1 MFDAD
6 RTYLPLCS
14 LDNAG
19 HFGQSELV
27 PASDRL
33 TAAAVVAFSAALLIV
48 ASVIAVA
55 VLDGVNSNEAF
66 LARIDEAT
74 NETVCYQVL
83 DGTSRRDC
91 GPWEEIV
98 DLPHSVKVG
107 SCVMLEL
114 HHPLLHFVEVVP
126 CP

>member
-1 MFDAD
+1 M
-6 RTYLPLCS
+6 
-14 LDNAG
+14 
-19 HFGQSELV
+19 

-33 TAAAVVAFSAALLIV
+33 PAASVVAFSAALLIV

-55 VLDGVNSNEAF
+55 VLDGVSSNEAF

-74 NETVCYQVL
+74 NETVCFQVL

-98 DLPHSVKVG
+98 DLPQSVKVG
-107 SCVMLEL
+107 SCVKLEL